1 MRNLSAFPVNYRSVV
16 RGAVAVASGA
26 LVLTF
31 AAGAPEAVAGQSGGR
46 HATVLADG
54 NTWGSAAQGDGNTWG
69 SASRGDGNTW
79 GVLAEGPGNT
89 WGSAPQGGPG
99 NTWG

>member
-79 GVLAEGPGNT
+79 G
-89 WGSAPQGGPG
+89 
-99 NTWG
+99 